1 MEWPKGQFLFCLR
14 KLEFKCGDLP
24 CPPIASLR
32 RQLLPELCNG
42 ESTIQSLPC
51 EKRLCLQS
59 AAHTIV
65 RVRRLFVICTA
76 TTEGGGLVSALK
88 KHIPSLDTTALLRL
102 RRHIMKHCT
111 KSIRVNSITSK
122 KEHFLHTFVETL
134 HHYLLSNK
142 IIPLVRDTLA
152 FRTLPKKSFSAKLF
166 ALVLIVLLVSAYS
179 FMKTPFGV
187 CNWH

>member
-122 KEHFLHTFVETL
+122 KEHFLHTFVQTL
-134 HHYLLSNK
+134 HHYLLTNK
-142 IIPLVRDTLA
+142 IVPLVRYTLA

-166 ALVLIVLLVSAYS
+166 ALVLIVFLVSAYS

-187 CNWH
+187 CNWQ

>member
-1 MEWPKGQFLFCLR
+1 MWRPSVPTYCILTKTAITRIMQWW
-14 KLEFKCGDLP
+14 KYH
-24 CPPIASLR
+24 PIFAMWKEAVLAICSTHNCSSTKALHYLYCHNR
-32 RQLLPELCNG
+32 R
-42 ESTIQSLPC
+42 
-51 EKRLCLQS
+51 
-59 AAHTIV
+59 
-65 RVRRLFVICTA
+65 
-76 TTEGGGLVSALK
+76 GGLVSALK

-111 KSIRVNSITSK
+111 KSIRVNSITPK
-122 KEHFLHTFVETL
+122 KEHFLHTFVQTL
-134 HHYLLSNK
+134 HHYRLSNK

>member
-1 MEWPKGQFLFCLR
+1 LFCLR
-14 KLEFKCGDLP
+14 KLEFKCGDHP

-65 RVRRLFVICTA
+65 RVRRLFGICTA

-122 KEHFLHTFVETL
+122 KEHFLHTFVQTL
-134 HHYLLSNK
+134 HHYRLSNK

-152 FRTLPKKSFSAKLF
+152 FRTLPKKSFSAKRF

>member
-1 MEWPKGQFLFCLR
+1 MR
-14 KLEFKCGDLP
+14 KVP
-24 CPPIASLR
+24 SLQ

-122 KEHFLHTFVETL
+122 KEHFLHTFVQTL

-187 CNWH
+187 CNWQ